1 MAVPSVFGGYFNA
14 AAFAYGCNSAG
25 CPGAL
30 VVQQTVPTPA
40 SPLVAQSCTVAHGYT
55 TTKDGRVFYPLA
67 TTASIMIGSDSN
79 AETVTPVSVTGNGN
93 TQYQGVSF
101 TAEFADL
108 HGSGDP
114 IASATFGAQE
124 AANYAG
130 QQGGGI
136 VVVDSEWTRL
146 GGTTTIYNNL
156 TLPSGVTK
164 QDNRG

>member
-1 MAVPSVFGGYFNA
+1 LFNA
-14 AAFAYGCNSAG
+14 AAFAYGCNSQS

-40 SPLVAQSCTVAHGYT
+40 SPLVAQSCTVAFGFT

-67 TTASIMIGSDSN
+67 TTAPIMIGSDSN

-101 TAEFADL
+101 TADFADL
-108 HGSGDP
+108 HGSGDS

-124 AANYAG
+124 AANFAG
-130 QQGGGI
+130 LSGGGI
-136 VVVDSEWTRL
+136 VVIDSEWTRL
-146 GGTTTIYNNL
+146 GGTTAIYNAL